1 MVRFV
6 RRGTIKPGKLQPAL
20 AFASEIA
27 GYVKSKIG
35 IDVNIFMQTG
45 GVVGRI
51 CWQTDYP
58 DMGALEK
65 ANRELL
71 ADQEFLKR
79 VEAAADLFIQGDMSD
94 SLWTQL

>member
-20 AFASEIA
+20 AFANEIS
-27 GYVKSKIG
+27 GYAKSKLG
-35 IDVNIFMQTG
+35 VDVNIFMQAG

-51 CWQTDYP
+51 CWQADYP

-71 ADQEFLKR
+71 ADQEYVKR
-79 VEAAADLFIQGDMSD
+79 IEGAADLFIQGDASD
-94 SLWTQL
+94 SIWLQI

>member
-20 AFASEIA
+20 AFANEIA
-27 GYVKSKIG
+27 SYVKSKIG
-35 IDVNIFMQTG
+35 VDVNIFMQAG

-58 DMGALEK
+58 DMGAVEK
-65 ANRELL
+65 TNRELL
-71 ADQEFLKR
+71 TDQEFLKR
-79 VEAAADLFIQGDMSD
+79 VEAAADLFIQGDMRD